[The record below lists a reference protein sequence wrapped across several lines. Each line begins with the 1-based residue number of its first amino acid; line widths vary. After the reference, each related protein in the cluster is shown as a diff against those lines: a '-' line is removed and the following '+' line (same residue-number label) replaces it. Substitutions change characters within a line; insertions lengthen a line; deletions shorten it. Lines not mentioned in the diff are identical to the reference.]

1 MNFLKA
7 NAATILIAIS
17 VIITGYIL
25 GNSYL
30 SKGKADPVISVTGLG
45 ETSFDSDLIVWRAN
59 FSKKNIELKLAYSE
73 LNADV
78 RKVKSYLKS
87 KGIPESDIVFD
98 AANIEKEFSYEYDEN
113 GGIRSS
119 YFTGY
124 NLTQGLKV
132 SSKNV
137 DLIEK
142 TSREV
147 SQLIDAGIELNSF
160 APEYYYTKLAELK
173 LKMIEQATKD
183 AFKRAEKIA
192 ENAGGSLGK
201 LKTAEMGVFQ
211 ITAENSA
218 DEYEWGGSFNTS
230 SRRKTANITMRL
242 KYEID

>member
-1 MNFLKA
+1 MNFLKT
-7 NAATILIAIS
+7 NAATIMIMFA
-17 VIITGYIL
+17 VILTGYIL

-30 SKGKADPVISVTGLG
+30 SKGKEDPTISVTGLG
-45 ETSFDSDLIVWRAN
+45 EQTFDSDLIVWRAN
-59 FSKKNIELKLAYSE
+59 FSKKNLELKQAYAE

-87 KGIPESDIVFD
+87 KGITESEMVFE
-98 AANIEKEFSYEYDEN
+98 AANIQKEFAYEYDESGN
-113 GGIRSS
+113 VRSS

-124 NLTQGLKV
+124 NLTQSLKV
-132 SSKNV
+132 QSKNV
-137 DLIEK
+137 DLVEK

-160 APEYYYTKLAELK
+160 APEYYYTKLAQLK
-173 LKMIEQATKD
+173 IKMIEQATKD
-183 AFKRAEKIA
+183 AYDRAVKIA
-192 ENAGGSLGK
+192 ENGGGSLGK
-201 LKTAEMGVFQ
+201 LKSADMGVFQ

-218 DEYEWGGSFNTS
+218 EEYEWGGSFNTS